1 MNQPVQQPQ
10 RPQMHP
16 ATAQALAVL
25 TQRIAGNPKTRDR
38 LLNLVKE
45 VDPSY
50 RLPGDVE
57 VRALKAELKAE
68 RDEEK
73 RKEAEE
79 RAINRRKSQRS
90 KLVQTHGEEVVK
102 QIEEGILKKYPH
114 LEYEDA
120 AKLHAADKDPVRPT
134 GHREIKPGKIWEF
147 PTLPGLLE
155 NPEKAAADAAYA
167 VIDELRGRA

>member
-1 MNQPVQQPQ
+1 MALHPQ
-10 RPQMHP
+10 
-16 ATAQALAVL
+16 TAQALATL

-45 VDPSY
+45 VDPNY

-57 VRALKAELKAE
+57 VKNLKAELQAE
-68 RDEEK
+68 RAKEKQEE
-73 RKEAEE
+73 ANQ
-79 RAINRRKSQRS
+79 RAANRRKNARS

-102 QIEEGILKKYPH
+102 EIEEGVLKKYPH
-114 LEYEDA
+114 LDYEDA

-134 GHREIKPGKIWEF
+134 GHRDIKPGKIWEF
-147 PTLPGLLE
+147 PTLPGLIE